1 MIKYLV
7 KQPNHSKIEPKISF
21 GISRGKAH
29 LVMFY
34 LDEEGYYRDS
44 AIITADSLD
53 KVFEEGNFPEYNDN
67 IEKLDKFYSVSVG
80 DVIVNQETQEM
91 HMVAPFGFTK
101 LWGGA

>member
-1 MIKYLV
+1 MTKYLV

-53 KVFEEGNFPEYNDN
+53 KVFEEGNFPEYNDS

-101 LWGGA
+101 LWGSA